1 MSHQK
6 FSLPYSI
13 FSKYYDQIASPLRAP
28 NLRARE
34 QILLPLLRP
43 DSRAPSRESRVCDLC
58 CGTGTT
64 ALEFA
69 RLGLRVYGVDGSLDM
84 LKVAR
89 AKFAKAC
96 VRVKTIHADM
106 RAFRLPEP
114 VDLITCEFDAI
125 NHVKHKRDLDA
136 VARSV
141 ARALRPGG
149 HFFFDANT
157 KRCFQKLWVMNW
169 IQQGDGFFMAARGGF
184 DARRD
189 KGRTEWDW
197 FIPERAGKWRRFTEH
212 YEEVAW
218 TNSEIRRA
226 LARAGLRVRGCWDLV
241 RFAGGSPWAMRGCR
255 YFWLAEKRAVTSGQ

>member
-1 MSHQK
+1 MSRRE
-6 FSLPYSI
+6 FSTPYKV
-13 FSKYYDQIASPLRAP
+13 FSEFYDQIAEPLRAP

-34 QILLPLLRP
+34 EVLWPLLRSE
-43 DSRAPSRESRVCDLC
+43 SRAPNRELRICDLC

-69 RLGLRVYGVDGSLDM
+69 ERGLRVFAVDGSHDM

-89 AKFAKAC
+89 AKFAKARAS
-96 VRVKTIHADM
+96 VGTIHADM
-106 RAFRLPEP
+106 RAFRLPEA

-125 NHVKHKRDLDA
+125 NHLAHKRDLDA

-157 KRCFQKLWVMNW
+157 RLCFQKLWVMNW
-169 IQQGDGFFMAARGGF
+169 IQQGRGFFMAARGGY

-189 KGRTEWDW
+189 KGWTEWNW
-197 FIPERAGKWRRFTEH
+197 FIPERAGRWRRFTEH

-218 TNSEIRRA
+218 TKVEIRTA
-226 LARAGLRVRGCWDLV
+226 LSEAGLHVCGCWDLT
-241 RFAGGSPWAMRGCR
+241 RFARGAEWAMPGCR
-255 YFWLAEKRAVTSGQ
+255 HFWLAEKRSVK